1 MRTEQSPVDGVV
13 DSVLVPAQPSRPNPG
28 RARARVKSRDHF
40 SLLVVRG
47 DGARVVRFNFTRP
60 VAVGTFVG
68 LAFAI
73 SVVGALARDWT
84 QLRELT
90 REARTFARQIAD
102 QRETIDSFNRRA
114 AELRQE
120 MMGWR
125 ELHARIWEPF
135 GPELVP
141 GARDK
146 GIGGGATKLPDR
158 LSPKDE
164 VERLAESVT
173 EQGEHLR
180 ALDRLMARAGKAV
193 GALPSRWPV
202 RGAANYEFGNRL
214 PLELSR
220 RGPRRPP
227 PRPPPGF
234 GCAGAARARTEPA
247 RERW

>member
-28 RARARVKSRDHF
+28 RARARVRSRDHF

-60 VAVGTFVG
+60 VAISAFVG
-68 LAFAI
+68 LAFAV

-120 MMGWR
+120 M
-125 ELHARIWEPF
+125 I
-135 GPELVP
+135 
-141 GARDK
+141 
-146 GIGGGATKLPDR
+146 DR
-158 LSPKDE
+158 KST
-164 VERLAESVT
+164 RLNSSHGYISYAVFCLKKKKES
-173 EQGEHLR
+173 
-180 ALDRLMARAGKAV
+180 LD
-193 GALPSRWPV
+193 
-202 RGAANYEFGNRL
+202 NI
-214 PLELSR
+214 
-220 RGPRRPP
+220 
-227 PRPPPGF
+227 
-234 GCAGAARARTEPA
+234 
-247 RERW
+247 

>member
-28 RARARVKSRDHF
+28 RARARVRSRDHF

-60 VAVGTFVG
+60 VAISAFVG
-68 LAFAI
+68 LAFAV

-120 MMGWR
+120 MIGWR

-141 GARDK
+141 GARDT
-146 GIGGGATKLPDR
+146 GIGGGANNAPDPP
-158 LSPKDE
+158 SPHGE
-164 VERLAESVT
+164 GEPPAESGAG
-173 EQGEHLR
+173 QGPPPP
-180 ALDRLMARAGKAV
+180 APARLLA
-193 GALPSRWPV
+193 
-202 RGAANYEFGNRL
+202 
-214 PLELSR
+214 R
-220 RGPRRPP
+220 RGQ
-227 PRPPPGF
+227 
-234 GCAGAARARTEPA
+234 AVAAPA
-247 RERW
+247 S